1 MASSQRTRKSGSRTP
16 ARSANPAARSGNPA
30 ARSGNPAKRP
40 SPQSAYTAGPVR
52 IGDWIGAARPR
63 TLPLA
68 IAPVLIGTG
77 AARTTGPE
85 FHWVIALACLA
96 VAVLL
101 QIGVNFTNDYSDGVR
116 GTDTHR
122 VGPTRL
128 TASGRVPA
136 RTVLIVGLTF
146 FALAAVAGLAIVIRT
161 QQWWML
167 LVGALAIVAA
177 WFYTGGKRPYGYN
190 ALGEVFVFIFFGLVA
205 TLGTTWVQAQALPE
219 SAWLGAIAAG
229 LFAVAVLLANNLRDI
244 DQDRV
249 AGKRTLTVLIGKRA
263 TQVLFTV
270 FVLAPFAI
278 AAYLA
283 LLFPIAWLALLV
295 LLAVLPS
302 VLIIWTYR
310 TAKELIL
317 VLGLTSL
324 SALLYAGALFWAFV
338 G

>member
-1 MASSQRTRKSGSRTP
+1 MASSKRSPKSRP
-16 ARSANPAARSGNPA
+16 V
-30 ARSGNPAKRP
+30 RSGNPAKRP
-40 SPQSAYTAGPVR
+40 VIEAGPVR
-52 IGDWIGAARPR
+52 FGDWIGAARPR

-116 GTDTHR
+116 GTDAHR
-122 VGPTRL
+122 VGPARL

-136 RTVLIVGLTF
+136 RTVLIVGLSF
-146 FALAAVAGLAIVIRT
+146 FALAAIAGLAIVIRT

-205 TLGTTWVQAQALPE
+205 TLGTTWVQAFELPE

-229 LFAVAVLLANNLRDI
+229 LFSCAVLLANNLRDI
-244 DQDRV
+244 DQDRE

-263 TQVLFTV
+263 TQVLFTI
-270 FVLAPFAI
+270 FVLVPFVISAC
-278 AAYLA
+278 LA
-283 LLFPIAWLALLV
+283 LFFPIAWLSLLV
-295 LLAVLPS
+295 LLAVLPAIA
-302 VLIIWTYR
+302 IIWSYR
-310 TAKELIL
+310 TARELIL
-317 VLGLTSL
+317 VLSLTSI